1 MSNNE
6 HSKRHARKRGV
17 GDGGVGEGAGGVG
30 RPCSC
35 QVFALASCLS
45 EGRLCAVTVGL

>member
-1 MSNNE
+1 MTAVWE
-6 HSKRHARKRGV
+6 GVRGGGGGG
-17 GDGGVGEGAGGVG
+17 GDGVG

-35 QVFALASCLS
+35 QVFALPSCLS